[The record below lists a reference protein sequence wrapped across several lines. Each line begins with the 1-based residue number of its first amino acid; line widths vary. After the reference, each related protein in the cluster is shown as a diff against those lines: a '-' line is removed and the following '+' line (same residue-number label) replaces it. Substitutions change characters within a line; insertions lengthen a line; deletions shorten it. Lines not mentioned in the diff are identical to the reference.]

1 MRDGIQ
7 LGNSKQQLYVVNGW
21 VGDLARD
28 RTAAVLTVDD
38 FVVAVQ
44 IFAVVFANFLVDI
57 RNLRN
62 AIIEPVRCTLTGG
75 ANIRRGGNIFRL
87 EVIGAITVLDRG
99 LVEVRSLQTVDHATN
114 RTLAQQVQNFDCGD

>member
-7 LGNSKQQLYVVNGW
+7 LGNSKQQLYIVNGR
-21 VGDLARD
+21 VGNLTRD
-28 RTAAVLTVDD
+28 RTAAVLSINN
-38 FVVAVQ
+38 FVVTVQ

-62 AIIEPVRCTLTGG
+62 AIIKPVRCTLTGG
-75 ANIRRGGNIFRL
+75 ANIRRGCNIFRL
-87 EVIGAITVLDRG
+87 EVIGAITVLNRG
-99 LVEVRSLQTVDHATN
+99 LVQECALQTVDHATN

>member
-7 LGNSKQQLYVVNGW
+7 LGDSEQQLYVVNGR
-21 VGDLARD
+21 VGDLTRD
-28 RTAAVLTVDD
+28 RTTAIFSIDN
-38 FVVAVQ
+38 FVVTVQ

-75 ANIRRGGNIFRL
+75 ANIRRGSNIFRL
-87 EVIGAITVLDRG
+87 EVIGAITVLNRG
-99 LVEVRSLQTVDHATN
+99 LVEVGALQTVDHATN